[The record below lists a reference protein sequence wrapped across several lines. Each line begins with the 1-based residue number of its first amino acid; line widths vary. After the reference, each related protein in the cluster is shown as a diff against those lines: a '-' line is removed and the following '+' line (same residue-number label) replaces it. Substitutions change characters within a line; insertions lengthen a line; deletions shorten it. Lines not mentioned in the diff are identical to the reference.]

1 MQAAKGIIS
10 DCDALIDLLESIEHV
25 LNRFNIYTRITPTS
39 DIALIVVKIFVE
51 LTFTLALVTEEL
63 KKRRSSE
70 PVLANV
76 LLLLSPAQSS
86 LSRSFSRRRTSRR
99 FSRGWAD

>member
-10 DCDALIDLLESIEHV
+10 NCDALIDLLESIEHV
-25 LNRFNIYTRITPTS
+25 LNRLNIYTRITPTS
-39 DIALIVVKIFVE
+39 EIALIVVKILAE

-70 PVLANV
+70 PVLTNV
-76 LLLLSPAQSS
+76 LLLLSHAQSS
-86 LSRSFSRRRTSRR
+86 L
-99 FSRGWAD
+99 